1 VSQVARE
8 QALLSEYKGNLFE
21 FLVGSSLSRK
31 LKIEMKFLSSL
42 SEEFKKMLSIQ
53 ESFIRQYYPELLI
66 DLPVLASGIADEIIN
81 SIEFEQISDIAIVG
95 KVALA
100 SQNSTFS
107 EADIILKSKNKFYPI
122 SLKLSKANAFVNTKS
137 AGLRSFFT
145 KYFSSFG
152 DETVNSIQDSF
163 NQNCDL
169 IINNFANALYANHDL
184 EYDGSFA
191 QWVDLGNTSL
201 SGQLEGADRELYKH
215 MLYAINEKVYIHVNQ
230 LLVKDPKAF
239 SMDLLP
245 LMGFGDR
252 QIIQATCFYK
262 ANAKNYA
269 AFENVVEVYDSGFE
283 KLEPKLGSFKMDV
296 ANFDICLGKKTLQ
309 LRVKAMNKFTSKS
322 FKMNCSV
329 KTS

>member
-1 VSQVARE
+1 
-8 QALLSEYKGNLFE
+8 
-21 FLVGSSLSRK
+21 
-31 LKIEMKFLSSL
+31 M
-42 SEEFKKMLSIQ
+42 
-53 ESFIRQYYPELLI
+53 
-66 DLPVLASGIADEIIN
+66 DLPTLASGMADEIIN
-81 SIEFEQISDIAIVG
+81 SIEFDQISDIAIVG

-100 SQNSTFS
+100 SQNSTFA
-107 EADIILKSKNKFYPI
+107 EADIILKSENNFYPI

-152 DETVNSIQDSF
+152 DETVNSIQGSF

-169 IINNFANALYANHDL
+169 TINNFANALYANHDL

-262 ANAKNYA
+262 ASAKNYA
-269 AFENVVEVYDSGFE
+269 AFDNVVEVYDSGFE
-283 KLEPKLGSFKMDV
+283 KLVPKLGSFKRDV